1 MSALKLQ
8 TLKEKL
14 WAIVAASFVARVIMF
29 FVLPNTPSSLA
40 PDEGTYAA
48 LTKWIAESKP
58 AADFPA
64 FGEGLYLSGRS
75 IIVPASA
82 LNRIGMDEL
91 DAVRFI
97 SSIYGLLSLVL
108 LTFFALKLLSKAE
121 ELSRFN
127 ARLVLLFFTIFAF
140 LPSHFVW
147 STLGLR
153 EGPNEFWVLLS
164 LTSVYAIFQ
173 LKTRFQPLVYLT
185 LCASIVMCYSTRP
198 QVGLVLGFGLL
209 MYLITQIRK
218 ARSLLAITAVLA
230 GIVLG
235 SIGTSG
241 TAGVSLVED
250 PGVVIGMVNPGVVI
264 GMVNPGVVI
273 GMVDGVP
280 SKHAGNQVAAASKI
294 ETPSCPIAQS
304 SVASSPPTRVGVY
317 GCIIWR
323 APYMTTTFLL
333 RPFIVGDVT
342 SASSAFAATEN
353 LIWLLAFGLIAFL
366 IVKRRGIPRFNQLVP
381 SLIFFTL
388 YVVGAGA
395 YEGNMG
401 TAFRHKS
408 LILWVVLALLLSLLW
423 RNSQTS
429 TPDSRNKPT
438 ESAV

>member
-1 MSALKLQ
+1 MSALKFRTLQ
-8 TLKEKL
+8 EKL
-14 WAIVAASFVARVIMF
+14 WAIVAASFFARVIMF

-48 LTKWIAESKP
+48 LTKWIAQSKP

-75 IIVPASA
+75 IIVPSSA
-82 LNRIGMDEL
+82 LNRLGMDEL

-97 SSIYGLLSLVL
+97 SSIYGFLSLVL
-108 LTFFALKLLSKAE
+108 LTFFALKLLNKTEDLSK
-121 ELSRFN
+121 FN
-127 ARLVLLFFTIFAF
+127 ARLVLLFFTVFAF

-164 LTSVYAIFQ
+164 LTSVFVIFH
-173 LKTRFQPLVYLT
+173 LKTRFQPLIYLV

-209 MYLITQIRK
+209 VYLITQIRK
-218 ARSLLAITAVLA
+218 ARSLLAISAVIV
-230 GIVLG
+230 GIAIG

-241 TAGVSLVED
+241 TASVSIVED
-250 PGVVIGMVNPGVVI
+250 
-264 GMVNPGVVI
+264 PGVVI

-294 ETPSCPIAQS
+294 ETLDCPLSKNSIIASAPS
-304 SVASSPPTRVGVY
+304 RVETY
-317 GCIIWR
+317 ACIIWR
-323 APYMTTTFLL
+323 SPYMTTTFLL

-342 SASSAFAATEN
+342 SASSAFAALEN
-353 LIWLLAFGLIAFL
+353 IIWLAAFGLIAFL
-366 IVKRRGIPRFNQLVP
+366 IVKRRGIPRFNQLAP
-381 SLIFFTL
+381 SIIFFSL
-388 YVVGAGA
+388 YVVGAGS

-408 LILWVVLALLLSLLW
+408 LILWVVLLLLFAVFW
-423 RNSQTS
+423 RGQDQSRRSRGNNSQ
-429 TPDSRNKPT
+429 

>member
-1 MSALKLQ
+1 MGAFKLR
-8 TLKEKL
+8 TLREKL

-29 FVLPNTPSSLA
+29 FVLPNTPSSFA
-40 PDEGTYAA
+40 PDEGAYAA
-48 LTKWIAESKP
+48 LTKWIAESRS

-64 FGEGLYLSGRS
+64 YGEALYLSGRS
-75 IIVPASA
+75 IIIPSSA
-82 LNRIGMDEL
+82 LNRIGMNEL
-91 DAVRFI
+91 DAVRLI
-97 SSIYGLLSLVL
+97 SSIYGFLSLVL
-108 LTFFALKLLSKAE
+108 LTFLVVRLLNKRDDLSK
-121 ELSRFN
+121 FN
-127 ARLVLLFFTIFAF
+127 TRLVLLFYTVFAF

-153 EGPNEFWVLLS
+153 EGPNEFWVILS
-164 LTSVYAIFQ
+164 FTSVYVIFQ
-173 LKTRFQPLVYLT
+173 MKTRFQALMYFALF
-185 LCASIVMCYSTRP
+185 ASIVMCFSTRP
-198 QVGLVLGFGLL
+198 QVGWVLGIGLL

-218 ARSLLAITAVLA
+218 VKSLLVIVAVLA
-230 GIVLG
+230 GIFLG
-235 SIGTSG
+235 TALTAVTSG
-241 TAGVSLVED
+241 TNDTDGTLIGIATSE
-250 PGVVIGMVNPGVVI
+250 VIS
-264 GMVNPGVVI
+264 
-273 GMVDGVP
+273 MVDGIP
-280 SKHAGNQVAAASKI
+280 IKQAGNQVAAASVI
-294 ETPSCPIAQS
+294 ETPSCPFAQS

-366 IVKRRGIPRFNQLVP
+366 IVKRRGIPRFNQLAP
-381 SLIFFTL
+381 SLIFFAL

-423 RNSQTS
+423 RNSQAS
-429 TPDSRNKPT
+429 TPDSRNKTT

>member
-218 ARSLLAITAVLA
+218 ARSLVAITAVLA

-235 SIGTSG
+235 SIGSSG
-241 TAGVSLVED
+241 NASVSVVED
-250 PGVVIGMVNPGVVI
+250 
-264 GMVNPGVVI
+264 PGVVI

-294 ETPSCPIAQS
+294 ETPDCPLSEYSIIAS
-304 SVASSPPTRVGVY
+304 APSRVETY
-317 GCIIWR
+317 ACIIWR

-333 RPFIVGDVT
+333 RPFFIGDVT
-342 SASSAFAATEN
+342 STSSAFAAMEN

-366 IVKRRGIPRFNQLVP
+366 IVKRRGIPRFNQLAP
-381 SLIFFTL
+381 SMIFFSL

>member
-250 PGVVIGMVNPGVVI
+250 PGVVIGMV
-264 GMVNPGVVI
+264 
-273 GMVDGVP
+273 DGVP

-294 ETPSCPIAQS
+294 ETPDCTLSEYSIIAS
-304 SVASSPPTRVGVY
+304 TPSRVETY
-317 GCIIWR
+317 ACIIWR

-333 RPFIVGDVT
+333 RPFFIGDVT
-342 SASSAFAATEN
+342 STSSAFAAMEN

-366 IVKRRGIPRFNQLVP
+366 IVKRRGIPRFNQLAP
-381 SLIFFTL
+381 SMIFFSL

>member
-127 ARLVLLFFTIFAF
+127 ARLVLLFFIIFAF

-235 SIGTSG
+235 SIGSTGNAS
-241 TAGVSLVED
+241 VSVVED
-250 PGVVIGMVNPGVVI
+250 
-264 GMVNPGVVI
+264 PGVVI

-294 ETPSCPIAQS
+294 ETPDCPLSEYSIIAS
-304 SVASSPPTRVGVY
+304 APSRVETY
-317 GCIIWR
+317 ACIIWR

-333 RPFIVGDVT
+333 RPFFIGDIT
-342 SASSAFAATEN
+342 STSSAFAAMEN
-353 LIWLLAFGLIAFL
+353 LMWLLAFGLIAFL
-366 IVKRRGIPRFNQLVP
+366 IVKRRGIRRFNQLAP
-381 SLIFFTL
+381 SMIFFSL

>member
-1 MSALKLQ
+1 MSALKLG

-29 FVLPNTPSSLA
+29 FVLPSTPSSLA

-75 IIVPASA
+75 IIVPSSA
-82 LNRIGMDEL
+82 LNRIGMNEL
-91 DAVRFI
+91 DAVRLV
-97 SSIYGLLSLVL
+97 STLYGFLSLVL
-108 LTFFALKLLSKAE
+108 LTFFALKLLNKRDDLSKFN
-121 ELSRFN
+121 SR
-127 ARLVLLFFTIFAF
+127 LILFFFFVFAF

-153 EGPNEFWVLLS
+153 EGPNEFWVLS
-164 LTSVYAIFQ
+164 TFISVYAIFHF
-173 LKTRFQPLVYLT
+173 KTRFKALMYLA
-185 LCASIVMCYSTRP
+185 LFASIVMCFSTRP
-198 QVGLVLGFGLL
+198 QVGLVLGVGLL
-209 MYLITQIRK
+209 IYFITQIRQVK
-218 ARSLLAITAVLA
+218 SLIAIAAVLSA
-230 GIVLG
+230 VFLG
-235 SIGTSG
+235 SIATSG
-241 TAGVSLVED
+241 NAGVSIIED
-250 PGVVIGMVNPGVVI
+250 PGVVIT
-264 GMVNPGVVI
+264 
-273 GMVDGVP
+273 MVDGIP
-280 SKHAGNQVAAASKI
+280 SRHTGNQVAAASII
-294 ETPSCPIAQS
+294 ETPDCPLSENSVIAS
-304 SVASSPPTRVGVY
+304 APSRVETY
-317 GCIIWR
+317 ACIIWR
-323 APYMTTTFLL
+323 APYMTSTFLL

-342 SASSAFAATEN
+342 SSSSAFAATEN
-353 LIWLLAFGLIAFL
+353 LIWILAFGLIAYF
-366 IVKRRGIPRFNQLVP
+366 IVKRRGIPKFKQLAP
-381 SLIFFTL
+381 SLIFFAL

-429 TPDSRNKPT
+429 TPSSRNKLT

>member
-1 MSALKLQ
+1 MSALKLR
-8 TLKEKL
+8 TLREKL

-40 PDEGTYAA
+40 PDEGTYAS

-75 IIVPASA
+75 IIIPSSA
-82 LNRIGMDEL
+82 LYRIGMDEL
-91 DAVRFI
+91 DAVRLI
-97 SSIYGLLSLVL
+97 SSIYGLLSLIL
-108 LTFFALKLLSKAE
+108 LTFFALKLLNKRNDLSK
-121 ELSRFN
+121 FN
-127 ARLVLLFFTIFAF
+127 TRLVLLFFTVFAF

-164 LTSVYAIFQ
+164 FTSVFAIFH
-173 LKTRFQPLVYLT
+173 LKIRFQSLAYLA
-185 LCASIVMCYSTRP
+185 LFASIVMCFSTRP
-198 QVGLVLGFGLL
+198 QVGLVLGVGLL
-209 MYLITQIRK
+209 IYLVTRIKK
-218 ARSLLAITAVLA
+218 AKSLLAIAAVLS
-230 GIVLG
+230 GIFLG
-235 SIGTSG
+235 SIATSG
-241 TAGVSLVED
+241 NAGVSIVED
-250 PGVVIGMVNPGVVI
+250 PGVVIT
-264 GMVNPGVVI
+264 
-273 GMVDGVP
+273 MVDGIP
-280 SKHAGNQVAAASKI
+280 SRHTGNQVAAASVI
-294 ETPSCPIAQS
+294 ETPNCPLSQNSLVSTAPS
-304 SVASSPPTRVGVY
+304 RVDTY
-317 GCIIWR
+317 ACIIWR

-333 RPFIVGDVT
+333 RPFIIGDIT
-342 SASSAFAATEN
+342 STSSAFAATEN

-366 IVKRRGIPRFNQLVP
+366 IVKRRGIPGFNKLAP
-381 SLIFFTL
+381 SLIFFSL

-423 RNSQTS
+423 RNSQPS
-429 TPDSRNKPT
+429 TPDSRNKPA

>member
-1 MSALKLQ
+1 MSAFKLG

-48 LTKWIAESKP
+48 LTRWIAESKP

-75 IIVPASA
+75 IIIPSSA
-82 LNRIGMDEL
+82 LYRISMDEL
-91 DAVRFI
+91 DAVRLI
-97 SSIYGLLSLVL
+97 SSIYGFLSLVL
-108 LTFFALKLLSKAE
+108 LTFFGLKLLNNRDDLSK
-121 ELSRFN
+121 FN
-127 ARLVLLFFTIFAF
+127 TRLVLLFFTVFAF

-153 EGPNEFWVLLS
+153 EGPNEFWVLS
-164 LTSVYAIFQ
+164 AFISIYAIFH
-173 LKTRFQPLVYLT
+173 LRTRFQALMYLA
-185 LCASIVMCYSTRP
+185 LFASIVMCFSTRP
-198 QVGLVLGFGLL
+198 QVGLVLGVGLL
-209 MYLITQIRK
+209 IYLVTRIKQAK
-218 ARSLLAITAVLA
+218 SLIAIAAVLS
-230 GIVLG
+230 GVFLG
-235 SIGTSG
+235 SIATSG
-241 TAGVSLVED
+241 NAGVSIIED
-250 PGVVIGMVNPGVVI
+250 PGVVIT
-264 GMVNPGVVI
+264 
-273 GMVDGVP
+273 MVDGIP
-280 SKHAGNQVAAASKI
+280 AKQAGNQVAAASII
-294 ETPSCPIAQS
+294 ETPNCPLSNNSVIAS
-304 SVASSPPTRVGVY
+304 APSRVDTY
-317 GCIIWR
+317 ACILWR
-323 APYMTTTFLL
+323 APYMTSTFLL

-342 SASSAFAATEN
+342 STSSAFAAIEN
-353 LIWLLAFGLIAFL
+353 LIWLFAFGLIAYF
-366 IVKRRGIPRFNQLVP
+366 IVKRRGIPRFNKLAP
-381 SLIFFTL
+381 SLIFFAL

-429 TPDSRNKPT
+429 NPGSRNKLT

>member
-1 MSALKLQ
+1 MSALKLR
-8 TLKEKL
+8 TLREKL

-29 FVLPNTPSSLA
+29 FVLPDTPSSLA
-40 PDEGTYAA
+40 PDEGTYAS

-75 IIVPASA
+75 IIIPSSA
-82 LNRIGMDEL
+82 LYRIGMDEL
-91 DAVRFI
+91 DAVRLI
-97 SSIYGLLSLVL
+97 SSIYGFLSLVL
-108 LTFFALKLLSKAE
+108 LTFFALKLLNTRDDLSKFN
-121 ELSRFN
+121 SR
-127 ARLVLLFFTIFAF
+127 LLLLFFTVFAF

-153 EGPNEFWVLLS
+153 EGPNEFWVLLTF
-164 LTSVYAIFQ
+164 TSVYVIFHM
-173 LKTRFQPLVYLT
+173 KIRFQALMYFVLF
-185 LCASIVMCYSTRP
+185 ASIVMCFSARP
-198 QVGLVLGFGLL
+198 QVGWVLGIGLL
-209 MYLITQIRK
+209 MYLITQIRQLK
-218 ARSLLAITAVLA
+218 SLLVIVAVLA
-230 GIVLG
+230 GIFL
-235 SIGTSG
+235 G
-241 TAGVSLVED
+241 TALTTGTLIGVATGE
-250 PGVVIGMVNPGVVI
+250 VIS
-264 GMVNPGVVI
+264 
-273 GMVDGVP
+273 MVDGVP
-280 SKHAGNQVAAASKI
+280 GKHAGNQVDAASVI
-294 ETPSCPIAQS
+294 ETPSCPLAQNS
-304 SVASSPPTRVGVY
+304 LVSSPPSRLDTY
-317 GCIIWR
+317 ACIIWR

-333 RPFIVGDVT
+333 RPFIAGDVT

-366 IVKRRGIPRFNQLVP
+366 IVKRRGIPRFNQLAP
-381 SLIFFTL
+381 SLIFFAL

-429 TPDSRNKPT
+429 NPDSRNKLT

>member
-1 MSALKLQ
+1 MSAFKLR
-8 TLKEKL
+8 TLREKL

-40 PDEGTYAA
+40 PDEGTYAS

-75 IIVPASA
+75 IIIPSSA
-82 LNRIGMDEL
+82 LYRIGMDEL
-91 DAVRFI
+91 DAVRLI
-97 SSIYGLLSLVL
+97 SSIYGFLSLVL
-108 LTFFALKLLSKAE
+108 LTFFALKLLNTRDDLSKFN
-121 ELSRFN
+121 SR
-127 ARLVLLFFTIFAF
+127 LLLLFFTVFAF

-164 LTSVYAIFQ
+164 LTSVFVIFH
-173 LKTRFQPLVYLT
+173 LKTRFQPLVYLA
-185 LCASIVMCYSTRP
+185 LFASIVMCYSTRP
-198 QVGLVLGFGLL
+198 QVGFVLGFGLL
-209 MYLITQIRK
+209 MYLITQLRK
-218 ARSLLAITAVLA
+218 ARSLLAITVVLA

-241 TAGVSLVED
+241 TAGVSIVED
-250 PGVVIGMVNPGVVI
+250 
-264 GMVNPGVVI
+264 PGVVI

-280 SKHAGNQVAAASKI
+280 GKHAGNQVAAASKI
-294 ETPSCPIAQS
+294 ETPDCPLSENSVIAS
-304 SVASSPPTRVGVY
+304 TPSRVETY
-317 GCIIWR
+317 ACIIWR

-333 RPFIVGDVT
+333 RPFIIGDVT
-342 SASSAFAATEN
+342 STSSAFAAMEN

-366 IVKRRGIPRFNQLVP
+366 IVKRPGIPGFNKFAP
-381 SLIFFTL
+381 SLIFFSL

-423 RNSQTS
+423 RNSQPS
-429 TPDSRNKPT
+429 TPDSRNKPA

>member
-1 MSALKLQ
+1 MSAFKLG

-29 FVLPNTPSSLA
+29 FILPSTPSSLA

-58 AADFPA
+58 ATDFPA

-75 IIVPASA
+75 IIIPSSA
-82 LNRIGMDEL
+82 LNRIGMNEL
-91 DAVRFI
+91 DAVRLV
-97 SSIYGLLSLVL
+97 SSFYGFLSLLL
-108 LTFFALKLLSKAE
+108 LTFLAVKLLNRRDDLSK
-121 ELSRFN
+121 FN
-127 ARLVLLFFTIFAF
+127 TRLVLLFFTIFAF

-164 LTSVYAIFQ
+164 FVSVYVIFHF
-173 LKTRFQPLVYLT
+173 KTRHQVLAYFALF
-185 LCASIVMCYSTRP
+185 ASIVMCFSTRP
-198 QVGLVLGFGLL
+198 QAGLVLGVGLL
-209 MYLITQIRK
+209 IYLVSRIKQTK
-218 ARSLLAITAVLA
+218 ALLAIAAVLT

-235 SIGTSG
+235 SIATSG
-241 TAGVSLVED
+241 NVGVSILED
-250 PGVVIGMVNPGVVI
+250 PGVVIT
-264 GMVNPGVVI
+264 
-273 GMVDGVP
+273 MVDGIP
-280 SKHAGNQVAAASKI
+280 TRHTGNQVDAASVI
-294 ETPSCPIAQS
+294 ETPNCPLSQNSVIAS
-304 SVASSPPTRVGVY
+304 APSRVDTY
-317 GCIIWR
+317 ACILWR
-323 APYMTTTFLL
+323 APYMTSTFLL

-342 SASSAFAATEN
+342 STSSAFAAIEN
-353 LIWLLAFGLIAFL
+353 LIWFLAFGLVAYF
-366 IVKRRGIPRFNQLVP
+366 IVKRRGIPRFNQLAP
-381 SLIFFTL
+381 SMIFFAL

-423 RNSQTS
+423 RNSQNPTG
-429 TPDSRNKPT
+429 DSRNKSA

>member
-1 MSALKLQ
+1 MSALKPQ

-48 LTKWIAESKP
+48 LTKWIADSKP

-250 PGVVIGMVNPGVVI
+250 PGVVIGMVD
-264 GMVNPGVVI
+264 PGVVI

-294 ETPSCPIAQS
+294 ETPDCPLSEYSIIAS
-304 SVASSPPTRVGVY
+304 APSRVETY
-317 GCIIWR
+317 ACIIWR

-333 RPFIVGDVT
+333 RPFFIGDVT
-342 SASSAFAATEN
+342 STSSAFAAMEN

-366 IVKRRGIPRFNQLVP
+366 IVKRRGIPRFNQLAP
-381 SLIFFTL
+381 SMIFFSL